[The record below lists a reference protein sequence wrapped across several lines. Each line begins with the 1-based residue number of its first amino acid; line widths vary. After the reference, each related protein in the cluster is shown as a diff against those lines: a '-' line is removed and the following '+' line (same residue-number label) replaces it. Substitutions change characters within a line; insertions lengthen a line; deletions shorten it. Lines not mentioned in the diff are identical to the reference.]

1 MGAVVYVLSH
11 SQIEKGGRKMITLYL
26 IFKLTGLMIRLCLWL
41 VLLPFRLILLPFRLL
56 FGKPASRSGDSDG
69 FWEGLIIGSFFF

>member
-11 SQIEKGGRKMITLYL
+11 SEIAGGSKMITLYL
-26 IFKLTGLMIRLCLWL
+26 IFKLTGLIIRLCLWL

-69 FWEGLIIGSFFF
+69 FWKGFLIGSFFF